1 MVHLLKQTRLR
12 PLTNKRRQE
21 GIRNTFTT
29 EMTSVT
35 RLGDLLIISETKKSA
50 KVAQMIG
57 NFLGYFEKPHSYV
70 SIAASYFW
78 GKLGSF
84 LL

>member
-29 EMTSVT
+29 DMTSVT
-35 RLGDLLIISETKKSA
+35 RLGDLLIIRETKKSA
-50 KVAQMIG
+50 KVAQIFGDFMG
-57 NFLGYFEKPHSYV
+57 HFEILHFQVK
-70 SIAASYFW
+70 IAVATFW
-78 GKLGSF
+78 KH
-84 LL
+84 

>member
-1 MVHLLKQTRLR
+1 
-12 PLTNKRRQE
+12 
-21 GIRNTFTT
+21 
-29 EMTSVT
+29 MTSVT
-35 RLGDLLIISETKKSA
+35 RLGDLLIIRETKKSA